1 MLKALQRFAEWLA
14 APAADDSPAD
24 ILAHPLIER
33 MTERELADLP
43 LGRPITKRRAGQSAC
58 PA

>member
-1 MLKALQRFAEWLA
+1 MLNMLHRIADWLA
-14 APAADDSPAD
+14 APADDASPAD

-33 MTERELADLP
+33 MNERELADLP
-43 LGRPITKRRAGQSAC
+43 LRPIAKRKAGRNAC

>member
-1 MLKALQRFAEWLA
+1 MLNVLQRLADWLV
-14 APAADDSPAD
+14 APANDDSPAD

-33 MTERELADLP
+33 MNEREVADLP
-43 LGRPITKRRAGQSAC
+43 LRPITKRKAGRNAC

>member
-1 MLKALQRFAEWLA
+1 MLKVLHRLADWLA
-14 APAADDSPAD
+14 APASDDSPAD

-33 MTERELADLP
+33 MTEREIADLP
-43 LGRPITKRRAGQSAC
+43 LRPIAKARAGQKVC

>member
-1 MLKALQRFAEWLA
+1 MLKVLQRLADWLA
-14 APAADDSPAD
+14 APANDDSPAD

-33 MTERELADLP
+33 MTEREIADLP
-43 LGRPITKRRAGQSAC
+43 LPAAQRRRARQSAC

>member
-1 MLKALQRFAEWLA
+1 MLNVLQRLADWLA
-14 APAADDSPAD
+14 APANDDSPAD

-33 MTERELADLP
+33 MSERELADLP
-43 LGRPITKRRAGQSAC
+43 LRPIAKRRAGRSAC

>member
-1 MLKALQRFAEWLA
+1 MLNVLLRLADWLA
-14 APAADDSPAD
+14 APADDASPAD

-33 MTERELADLP
+33 MNERELADLP
-43 LGRPITKRRAGQSAC
+43 LRSIARGEAGQNAC

>member
-1 MLKALQRFAEWLA
+1 MLKALQRLADWLA
-14 APAADDSPAD
+14 APANDDSPAD

-33 MTERELADLP
+33 MTEREIADLP
-43 LGRPITKRRAGQSAC
+43 LRAITKRRAGQNAC

>member
-1 MLKALQRFAEWLA
+1 MLKTLQRLADWLA
-14 APAADDSPAD
+14 APANDDSPTD

-33 MTERELADLP
+33 MTEREIADLP
-43 LGRPITKRRAGQSAC
+43 LRPIVKRTVGRSAC

>member
-1 MLKALQRFAEWLA
+1 MLNALRRLADWLA
-14 APAADDSPAD
+14 APADDASPAD

-33 MTERELADLP
+33 MSERELADLP
-43 LGRPITKRRAGQSAC
+43 LRPISKRKAGRNTC

>member
-1 MLKALQRFAEWLA
+1 MLNALQRLADWLA
-14 APAADDSPAD
+14 APTSDDSPAD

-33 MTERELADLP
+33 MNERELADLP
-43 LGRPITKRRAGQSAC
+43 LRPIVKKRAGQSAC

>member
-1 MLKALQRFAEWLA
+1 MLKVLHRLADWLA
-14 APAADDSPAD
+14 APADNASPAE

-33 MTERELADLP
+33 MNERELADLP
-43 LGRPITKRRAGQSAC
+43 LRPIARGKAGQNAC

>member
-1 MLKALQRFAEWLA
+1 MLNALQRLADWLA
-14 APAADDSPAD
+14 APANDDSPAD

-33 MTERELADLP
+33 MTEREIADLP
-43 LGRPITKRRAGQSAC
+43 LRAITKRRAGQNAC

>member
-1 MLKALQRFAEWLA
+1 MLNTLHRLAIWLA
-14 APAADDSPAD
+14 APADDASPAD

-33 MTERELADLP
+33 MTERQLADLP
-43 LGRPITKRRAGQSAC
+43 LIPVATRRAGQSAC

>member
-1 MLKALQRFAEWLA
+1 MLKALHRLAAWLA
-14 APAADDSPAD
+14 APADAGSPAD
-24 ILAHPLIER
+24 PLAHPLIER

-43 LGRPITKRRAGQSAC
+43 LTPIGKRKTGRNSC